1 MWSSILA
8 MKTTIKGIKS
18 KFSGRYI
25 RNVGWLG
32 GAELFNRLFR
42 LGTTVTLARLFTTE
56 DYGLMAFIYTAF
68 ELASV
73 FTLKHGISAKI
84 IQADP
89 QDLDTICN
97 TSYWLNWIVCA
108 SVAIAQCLAAFPIAY
123 FYQNN
128 RIFLPLC
135 VLSLVYLIMPWFM
148 VHSALIERE
157 NRLKVTATCHAAQ
170 SFISN
175 LAIVILVL
183 SGAGVWAIVW
193 SMILSMPVWI
203 YLTWK
208 NHPWRPPAHFT
219 CEKWREIIQFGQ
231 NILGVEILGKLRMN
245 IDYLLVGKFLGVEA
259 LGLYFFAFNAGSG
272 ITTNV
277 VYAFMS
283 ALFPHLC
290 EVRSDLSKLKQQ
302 YYSSLK
308 SIALTIVPLVICQSS
323 LSPLYVPI
331 VFGQKW
337 VAAIPILIMICLS
350 VIPRTFSWAASMLLN
365 TVGKT
370 QLNLY
375 LDLIFTLIFTCSV
388 LVALNWGIYWVAA
401 AVLISHVVVLPYFTF
416 WSARQVFSS
425 DRNP

>member
-1 MWSSILA
+1 
-8 MKTTIKGIKS
+8 MKIKIEAIKH

-56 DYGLMAFIYTAF
+56 DYGLMAFIYTTF

-84 IQADP
+84 IQADR

-97 TSYWLNWIVCA
+97 TSYWLNWIVCG
-108 SVAIAQCLAAFPIAY
+108 SIFIGQCLAAFPLAY
-123 FYQNN
+123 FYQNE
-128 RIFLPLC
+128 RILLPLC
-135 VLSLVYLIMPWFM
+135 VSAIVYLIMPWFM

-157 NRLKVTATCHAAQ
+157 NRLKITAICNAAQ

-175 LAIVILVL
+175 LAIVVLVL
-183 SGAGVWAIVW
+183 LGAGIWAIVW

-203 YLTWK
+203 YVTWK
-208 NHPWRPPAHFT
+208 YHPWRPPTRFT
-219 CEKWREIIQFGQ
+219 CEKWREIVQFGK

-277 VYAFMS
+277 VYAFTS

-290 EVRSDLSKLKQQ
+290 EVRHDRDRLKQQ

-308 SIALTIVPLVICQSS
+308 SIAFTIVPLVICQSS
-323 LSPLYVPI
+323 LSPFYVPI

-337 VAAIPILIMICLS
+337 VTAIPILIMVCLS

-365 TVGKT
+365 SVGRT

-375 LDLIFTLIFTCSV
+375 LDLIFTIIFTCSI
-388 LVALNWGIYWVAA
+388 LVAVNWGVYWVAA
-401 AVLISHVVVLPYFTF
+401 AVLISHAMVLPCFTVWATRKAF
-416 WSARQVFSS
+416 G
-425 DRNP
+425 

>member
-1 MWSSILA
+1 
-8 MKTTIKGIKS
+8 MKTIIKGIKS

-42 LGTTVTLARLFTTE
+42 LGTTITLARLFTTE

-89 QDLDTICN
+89 QDLPTICN

-108 SVAIAQCLAAFPIAY
+108 SISVVQCLAAFPIAY

-183 SGAGVWAIVW
+183 LGAGVWAIVW

-203 YLTWK
+203 YFTWK

-231 NILGVEILGKLRMN
+231 NILGVEILSKLRMN

-290 EVRSDLSKLKQQ
+290 EVRSDLTKLKQQ

-308 SIALTIVPLVICQSS
+308 SIGLTIVPLVICQSS

-331 VFGQKW
+331 IFGQKW

-365 TVGKT
+365 SVGLTK
-370 QLNLY
+370 LNLY
-375 LDLIFTLIFTCSV
+375 LDLIFTLIFTCSI
-388 LVALNWGIYWVAA
+388 LLALNWGIYWVAA
-401 AVLISHVVVLPYFTF
+401 AVLISHALVLPYFTF

-425 DRNP
+425 DRLNP

>member
-1 MWSSILA
+1 
-8 MKTTIKGIKS
+8 MKTIIKGIKS
-18 KFSGRYI
+18 KFSERYI

-84 IQADP
+84 IQANS
-89 QDLDTICN
+89 QDLNVICN
-97 TSYWLNWIVCA
+97 TAYWLNWIVCG
-108 SVAIAQCLAAFPIAY
+108 SIAILQCLAAFPIAY
-123 FYQNN
+123 FYQND
-128 RIFLPLC
+128 RILLPLC
-135 VLSLVYLIMPWFM
+135 ILSLVYLIMPWFM

-183 SGAGVWAIVW
+183 LGAGIWAIVW
-193 SMILSMPVWI
+193 SMILSMPAWI
-203 YLTWK
+203 YITWK
-208 NHPWRPPAHFT
+208 NHAWRPPNYFT
-219 CEKWREIIQFGQ
+219 CEKWREIVKFGK
-231 NILGVEILGKLRMN
+231 NILGVEILSKLRMN
-245 IDYLLVGKFLGVEA
+245 IDYLLVGKFIGVEA

-290 EVRSDLSKLKQQ
+290 EVRHDRHLLKKQ

-331 VFGQKW
+331 IFGQKW
-337 VAAIPILIMICLS
+337 VAAVPILIMICLS

-365 TVGKT
+365 SADLTKI
-370 QLNLY
+370 NLY
-375 LDLIFTLIFTCSV
+375 LDSIFTLIFIGSI
-388 LVALNWGIYWVAA
+388 LLALNWGIYWVAA
-401 AVLISHVVVLPYFTF
+401 AVLISHAVVLPCMAM
-416 WSARQVFSS
+416 WSAHRVFRSTPS
-425 DRNP
+425 

>member
-1 MWSSILA
+1 
-8 MKTTIKGIKS
+8 MKTIIKGIKS
-18 KFSGRYI
+18 KFSERYI

-84 IQADP
+84 IQANS
-89 QDLDTICN
+89 QDLNVICN
-97 TSYWLNWIVCA
+97 TAYWLNWIVCG
-108 SVAIAQCLAAFPIAY
+108 SIAILQCLAAFPIAY
-123 FYQNN
+123 FYQND
-128 RIFLPLC
+128 RILLPLC
-135 VLSLVYLIMPWFM
+135 VLSSVYLIMPWFM

-183 SGAGVWAIVW
+183 LGAGIWAIVW
-193 SMILSMPVWI
+193 SMILSMPAWI
-203 YLTWK
+203 YITWK
-208 NHPWRPPAHFT
+208 NHAWRPPNYFT
-219 CEKWREIIQFGQ
+219 CEKWREIVQFGK
-231 NILGVEILGKLRMN
+231 NILGVEILSKLRMN
-245 IDYLLVGKFLGVEA
+245 IDYLLVGKFIGVEA

-290 EVRSDLSKLKQQ
+290 EVRHDRNLLKKK

-331 VFGQKW
+331 IFGQKW
-337 VAAIPILIMICLS
+337 VVAVPILIMICLS

-365 TVGKT
+365 SVDLTK
-370 QLNLY
+370 LNLY
-375 LDLIFTLIFTCSV
+375 LDSIFTLIFIGSI
-388 LVALNWGIYWVAA
+388 LLALNWGIYWVAA
-401 AVLISHVVVLPYFTF
+401 AVLISHAVVLPSMAM
-416 WSARQVFSS
+416 WSAHRVFGSTPS
-425 DRNP
+425 